1 MPDAAKEQELEL
13 PPYLRQRP
21 TRHAPGERPMESE
34 EAMSHHAEGGVVMD
48 AHQQVGLLAHQQTFA
63 SIDEWRADEWNA

>member
-1 MPDAAKEQELEL
+1 
-13 PPYLRQRP
+13 
-21 TRHAPGERPMESE
+21 MESE